1 MQIPPNYDNIL
12 RQMEGRNNMKLRVI
26 NGANNNIFNT
36 HYVIKNFTINEG
48 SYKMVKGVYADNGR
62 PLILD
67 EEGNIEFIALDQE
80 NFLTKEKEVEKTHR
94 TGFNKVIGYNYTHY
108 SYKEG
113 FLCPHK
119 KWYYSTERHYSL
131 DPLLN
136 RKETIVVSDKEGLL
150 YLYNYKTTQ
159 IISNAFTELSNNY
172 LSAQN
177 LIQTHNIIHFLVH
190 ISFIEDTTISR
201 KLSGFVT
208 LHGQILKEAFDDNG
222 NIYEIENNNL
232 NPIFHII
239 YKELEEEAK
248 QKLEKN
254 TKKILAR
261 QRSLELLEEYKN
273 N

>member
-1 MQIPPNYDNIL
+1 
-12 RQMEGRNNMKLRVI
+12 MKLRVI
-26 NGANNNIFNT
+26 NGANNNSLNT

-48 SYKMVKGVYADNGR
+48 SYKVVKGVYADNGR

-80 NFLTKEKEVEKTHR
+80 NFLTKEKEVEKTPR
-94 TGFNKVIGYNYTHY
+94 TGCKKVIGYNYTHY

-119 KWYYSTERHYSL
+119 KWYYSRERHYSL

-177 LIQTHNIIHFLVH
+177 LIQTHNIIHFSVH
-190 ISFIEDTTISR
+190 ITFIEDTTISR

-208 LHGQILKEAFDDNG
+208 LRGQILKEAFDDNG

-232 NPIFHII
+232 NPVFHII

-254 TKKILAR
+254 TKKVLAR
-261 QRSLELLEEYKN
+261 QRSLELLEDYKN

>member
-1 MQIPPNYDNIL
+1 
-12 RQMEGRNNMKLRVI
+12 MKLRVI
-26 NGANNNIFNT
+26 EGANNNSLNT

-48 SYKMVKGVYADNGR
+48 AYKVIKGVYTNNDM

-80 NFLTKEKEVEKTHR
+80 NFLTKEQKVEKTNR
-94 TGFNKVIGYNYTHY
+94 TGLSKIIGYNYTHY

-113 FLCPHK
+113 TLYTHK
-119 KWYYSTERHYSL
+119 KWYYSRERHYSL

-150 YLYNYKTTQ
+150 YLYNYKNAQ

-172 LSAQN
+172 LSAHN
-177 LIQTHNIIHFLVH
+177 LIKTHNIIHFSVH
-190 ISFIEDTTISR
+190 ITFIEDTTISR

-208 LHGQILKEAFDDNG
+208 LRGQILKEAFDDNG
-222 NIYEIENNNL
+222 NIYKIENNNL
-232 NPIFHII
+232 NPVFNII

-261 QRSLELLEEYKN
+261 QRTLELLEDYKN

>member
-1 MQIPPNYDNIL
+1 M
-12 RQMEGRNNMKLRVI
+12 
-26 NGANNNIFNT
+26 T
-36 HYVIKNFTINEG
+36 
-48 SYKMVKGVYADNGR
+48 GVQTC
-62 PLILD
+62 
-67 EEGNIEFIALDQE
+67 ALP
-80 NFLTKEKEVEKTHR
+80 
-94 TGFNKVIGYNYTHY
+94 I
-108 SYKEG
+108 
-113 FLCPHK
+113 
-119 KWYYSTERHYSL
+119 
-131 DPLLN
+131 
-136 RKETIVVSDKEGLL
+136 
-150 YLYNYKTTQ
+150 YKTTQ

-177 LIQTHNIIHFLVH
+177 LIQTHNIIHFSVH

-261 QRSLELLEEYKN
+261 QRSFELLEDYKN